1 MFGVIM
7 PLCNRMFCCI
17 FGWYFYIEL
26 RLKCEKKII
35 VYPYGAAVIWLKNW
49 NQRQQWK
56 ENYIQAY
63 GAAVRILKI
72 LVKMIRIRIQ
82 KLFITKCETCSSQ
95 VECDQEI
102 DWWGMKGGPDFMHF
116 MQLFV
121 PKLQMVRRL
130 ISRNCNILLSFQ
142 TTNYVC
148 FFACLDLRLGVGRWP
163 TIDLYQENSRWKKWI

>member
-1 MFGVIM
+1 MAWSLIM

-102 DWWGMKGGPDFMHF
+102 DEEWKEALILCILCNFLFPNCKWSGGWSLEIATSYF
-116 MQLFV
+116 
-121 PKLQMVRRL
+121 
-130 ISRNCNILLSFQ
+130 LSKPQ
-142 TTNYVC
+142 IM
-148 FFACLDLRLGVGRWP
+148 FAFLHAL
-163 TIDLYQENSRWKKWI
+163 T